1 MRVCSIVGAR
11 PQFVKAAV
19 ISRKLREV
27 GEEVLVHTGQHYDEE
42 LSGVFFDELDIPEPE
57 YNLGVQSDTHGRQ
70 TAAMIAALEPIL
82 EETEPDAI
90 LLYGDTN
97 STLAGA
103 IVGSKRDLTVAHVEA
118 GLRSDN
124 WEMPEEVNR
133 VLTDHASSLCFAP
146 SRTAVTN
153 LAEEGITDGVHWT
166 GDVMYDAI
174 LDARERSRRRSTIL
188 EELDVAEESFVLA
201 TVHRASNTDD
211 PENLAAI
218 IDGLSDASLPVVF
231 PAHPRTASRLREFD
245 LWDRATRDLRVIDP
259 QGYLDFVRLLDATER
274 VATDSG
280 GVQKEA
286 FFLSTRCLTLREETE
301 WTETVDCGWNRLVG
315 PNARSI
321 HESLHEDWEPESSP
335 HPYGDG
341 AAGRR
346 IVRLLQERLAVADP
360 ERRVEAPALD

>member
-1 MRVCSIVGAR
+1 MRVCSVVGAR

-42 LSGVFFDELDIPEPE
+42 LSDVFFEELDIPEPE
-57 YNLGVQSDTHGRQ
+57 YNLGVESDTHGRQ
-70 TAAMIAALEPIL
+70 TAKMIAALEPVV
-82 EETEPDAI
+82 EETDPDAI

-118 GLRSDN
+118 GLRSAN

-133 VLTDHASSLCFAP
+133 VLTDHASDLCFAP
-146 SRTAVTN
+146 SRAAVTN
-153 LAEEGITDGVHWT
+153 LAEEGITEGVHWT

-188 EELDVAEESFVLA
+188 EELDVDEGAFVLA
-201 TVHRASNTDD
+201 TVHRASNTD
-211 PENLAAI
+211 ERSNLVSI
-218 IDGLSDASLPVVF
+218 LDGLSAAPMPVVV
-231 PAHPRTASRLREFD
+231 PAHPRTVSRLREFD
-245 LWDRATRDLRVIDP
+245 LWRRATEELEVIEP
-259 QGYLDFVRLLDATER
+259 QGYLDFVRLLDGAER

-286 FFLSTRCLTLREETE
+286 FFLGTRCLTLREETE

-315 PNARSI
+315 PNADSI
-321 HESLHEDWEPESSP
+321 RDGLRDDWEPTSSP

-346 IVRLLQERLAVADP
+346 IVRRLQEHLSVDDP
-360 ERRVEAPALD
+360 ERRIEAPALD